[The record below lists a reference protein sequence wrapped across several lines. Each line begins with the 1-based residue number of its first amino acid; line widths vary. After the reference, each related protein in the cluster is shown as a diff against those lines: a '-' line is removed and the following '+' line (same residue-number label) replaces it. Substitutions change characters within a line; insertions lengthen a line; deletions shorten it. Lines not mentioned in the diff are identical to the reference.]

1 MGPVSRRN
9 SRMAC
14 VTKTKTIL
22 VALAAC
28 ACFLEGCGG
37 GNPSV
42 TCSYD
47 IVGQKYEITIECD
60 GSKIK
65 TTTKVNGKV
74 TSTTE
79 QETGTDQSC
88 TQEDL
93 DKLTN
98 SAVCGK
104 SNAASA
110 AFQSLQSMPLS
121 NENATKLPE
130 KETLSKVVN
139 DTFEA
144 DKANPAVKSTQ
155 AVTVVSKMPNE
166 EMV

>member
-47 IVGQKYEITIECD
+47 ILGQKYEVTMECD

-74 TSTTE
+74 TSTNE
-79 QETGTDQSC
+79 QPTSSC

-93 DKLTN
+93 DEIKN
-98 SAVCGK
+98 SPVCGK
-104 SNAASA
+104 SKAASSA
-110 AFQSLQSMPLS
+110 VQSFQSMPLG

-155 AVTVVSKMPNE
+155 AVAVVSKMPNE
-166 EMV
+166 E